1 MGPRFV
7 VIYLRALLEAYR
19 MDRNPRWYRI
29 AASVGAEAPTS
40 RAFGRPVP
48 ARLGRLADRRHRHT
62 GRKAA
67 DRRRDDERAGLAGGA
82 KAAKTS
88 VASAP

>member
-1 MGPRFV
+1 M
-7 VIYLRALLEAYR
+7 ICLWALLEAYR

-29 AASVGAEAPTS
+29 AASVGAEALTRVARS
-40 RAFGRPVP
+40 DGLFLRDWEAGRSAP
-48 ARLGRLADRRHRHT
+48 RHSGRN
-62 GRKAA
+62 AA